1 MEEPQQPQSL
11 AAAEEER
18 QPETTAMEEHEEEE
32 AEEGGGEEDEEEA
45 ENEGLIIKAQALM
58 EKITANP
65 DNPNPNTVHALSS
78 LFETQESRYMEESGH
93 YASNNARSSHNVGR
107 LGNLIRDNDE
117 FFELISS
124 KFLSENRYPVSVKA
138 AAARVLFSCS
148 LTWMYPHVFE
158 DPVLENLKSWTMND
172 TTSLSGDDHYWK
184 HEFGD
189 RRSSDSEMLK
199 TYSTGLLAVCL
210 ASGGQVVEDVL
221 TSGLP
226 AKLMR
231 YLRIRILG
239 ETTTSQ
245 RDAASLLDGKASTT
259 GTGVRAREECR
270 SRFRQ
275 VAESSHLDIPRVV
288 EDGFHG
294 DQVMDKDHDRSA
306 SRHMRGDE
314 RWTDVERP
322 DSMAVDDDNYQADAD
337 GEERWNI
344 RDLRD
349 GKAKPGNRSLRED
362 EHDESARD
370 DLSRRRVNRGWT
382 RHRGRGRVTE
392 GVPDEAPLTSPGSAS
407 RLGGQSRSR
416 NLTRN
421 QELRRTPDN
430 KKNLGRT
437 NVDGFAMERDEN
449 DECFRECK
457 AGSKDIT
464 DIVKKAVRAAE
475 TEAKTA
481 NAPAEAV
488 KAAGDAAAEVVKSA
502 AFEELK
508 KTNDEEAAVLAAS
521 KAASTVI
528 DAAIAVEVSRSAISE
543 GESQDIKA
551 TAQEE
556 NEDVDEFFILDSDS
570 LAKLREKFCIQ
581 CLIILGEYV
590 EVLGPVLHEKGV
602 DVCIALLLRNS
613 KHKEG
618 CKLSLLLPDVLK
630 LICALAAHRKF
641 AAVFVDRGGMQ
652 KLLATPRAPQ
662 TFYGLSSCLFAI
674 GSIQGIMERVCALP
688 SNIIHQ
694 VVELALQLLECP
706 QDQAR
711 KNAALFFAAVFV
723 FRAVLDAF
731 DAQDGLQ
738 KMLNLLQDAALVRS
752 GVSSATLT
760 ASGSLRSDRSPP
772 EVLTTS
778 EKQIAYHTCVA
789 LRQYFRAHLLLL
801 VDSIRPNKSVRSAAR
816 NIPSVRAASKPL
828 DISNEAMDAV
838 FRLIQKDRRLGPA
851 AVRSRWPVVDKFLSS
866 NGHITMLELCQAPPV
881 ERYLRDL
888 LQYALGVL
896 HIVTLVPYSRK
907 LIVNATLSND
917 RVGIAVILDAANSA
931 GYVEPEIVEAALNV
945 LVCLVCPP
953 PSISNRP
960 SVSTQAQQTN
970 AIQSANT
977 PGVETRERNADR
989 SEARDRNAERFLPDR
1004 AVNIPS
1010 QNENRERN
1018 GESTL
1023 SDRESTAVPGTSAV
1037 GGTAQ
1042 GPVST
1047 VTSGLVGERRI
1058 SLGAGAGCAG
1068 LAAQLEQCY
1077 RQAREA
1083 VRANNGIKVLLQLLQ
1098 PRIVTPPAAIDCLR
1112 ALACRVLL
1120 GLARDDTIAHILT
1133 KLQVGK
1139 KLSELIRDS
1148 GNQTPG
1154 SEQNR
1159 WQAELAQV
1167 AIELIGVVTNSGR
1180 ASSLAATDAA
1190 TPTLRRIERA
1200 AIAAATPI
1208 TYHAR
1213 ELLLLIHEHLQ
1224 ASGLTDTAT
1233 MLLKEAQL
1241 TPLPSLAAPSSLAH
1255 QTSVQETSSVQ
1266 IQWPSG
1272 RAPRGFL
1279 SAKPKLSSL
1288 DEDGG
1293 LKSESIVC
1301 SSRRKPLAFSSARS
1315 LSSKSLPVEVS
1326 PSTSGCKFSN
1336 LRKGATPIATPETP
1350 SLSSVKSGGDPDIMF
1365 KSPIVL
1371 PMKRKLTDLKEGGSV
1386 PSVKPLNTGE
1396 HAVRSPVCL
1405 TPNAVRRSGL
1415 PSDPNVPLTPNST
1428 LREIHNRPGSSAFPT
1443 EGDDTPMVSSSQHGL
1458 LSDSQPSNAERLTL
1472 DTLVVQ
1478 YLKHQHRQCPAP
1490 ITTLPPLSLLHPHV
1504 CPEPKRSLDAPSN
1517 VTSRLSTRDF
1527 RSLNGGTHGRRK
1539 DRQFVYSRFRPWR
1552 TCRDDA
1558 GVLLTCVSFMG
1569 DSSQIAAGTHSGE
1582 LKIFDSNSSS
1592 ILESFTSH
1600 QAPLTL
1606 LQSYLCGETQML
1618 LSSSAH
1624 DVRLWDA
1631 TSVSAGPRHSF
1642 EGCKAARFSNFGR
1655 TFAALSAE
1663 ASRREILLYDI
1674 QTCQVDLKLTDTS
1687 SIPSGRGHMYSLV
1700 HFSPSDNMLLW
1711 NGVLWDTRGSG
1722 PIHRFDQFTD
1732 YGGGGFHPAGNEVII
1747 NSEVWDLRN
1756 FRLLRSVPSL
1766 DQTVITFNASG
1777 DVIYAILRR
1786 NLEDVMSAFH
1796 IRRVKHPLFA
1806 AFRTVDAVN
1815 YSDIATIPVD
1825 RCVLDF
1831 ATEPTDSFVGLVT
1844 MEDQDEMYS
1853 SARVYEIGRRRPT
1866 DDDSD
1871 PDDAETEDDE
1881 DDDDIDEEAILGT
1894 DLDGDGES
1902 DADDLSNDDDSVSE
1916 LDDEDDEDGD
1926 FIVDG
1931 VDFGGGAGILEI
1943 VTDGEEDDDS
1953 ELVESFSSGDD
1964 DDLM

>member
-1 MEEPQQPQSL
+1 MDEEEPQQQQQSL
-11 AAAEEER
+11 AAEER
-18 QPETTAMEEHEEEE
+18 QPEAAAPAEEEE
-32 AEEGGGEEDEEEA
+32 EEGEEDEEES
-45 ENEGLIIKAQALM
+45 ENEGLIMKAQALM
-58 EKITANP
+58 DKITAAP
-65 DNPNPNTVHALSS
+65 DNPNPNTIHALSS
-78 LFETQESRYMEESGH
+78 LFETQESSYMEESGH
-93 YASNNARSSHNVGR
+93 SASSNGRASHNVGR

-124 KFLSENRYPVSVKA
+124 KFLSERRYSVSVKA
-138 AAARVLFSCS
+138 AAARLLFSCS

-158 DPVLENLKSWTMND
+158 DPVLENLKSWTMDD
-172 TTSLSGDDHYWK
+172 TTRLSGDDHYWK
-184 HEFGD
+184 HESGD

-226 AKLMR
+226 AKVMR

-245 RDAASLLDGKASTT
+245 RDATSLLDGKASST
-259 GTGVRAREECR
+259 GTGVRSREECR

-275 VAESSHLDIPRVV
+275 VAESSHLDIPRVA
-288 EDGFHG
+288 EDT
-294 DQVMDKDHDRSA
+294 DKDRDRSA

-314 RWTDVERP
+314 RWTDEEPP
-322 DSMAVDDDNYQADAD
+322 DSMAADDNYQADAD
-337 GEERWNI
+337 GEERWHI

-349 GKAKPGNRSLRED
+349 GKAKPGNRPLRED

-392 GVPDEAPLTSPGSAS
+392 GVPDNEAALTSPGSAS

-421 QELRRTPDN
+421 QELRRATDN
-430 KKNLGRT
+430 KKNLSRT

-457 AGSKDIT
+457 VGSKDIT
-464 DIVKKAVRAAE
+464 DLVKKALRAAE
-475 TEAKTA
+475 TEAKAA
-481 NAPAEAV
+481 NAPTEAV

-502 AFEELK
+502 AFEEFK

-528 DAAIAVEVSRSAISE
+528 DAAIAVEVSRSAICE
-543 GESQDIKA
+543 GESQDTKA
-551 TAQEE
+551 TAQEA

-602 DVCIALLLRNS
+602 DVCIALLQRNS

-618 CKLSLLLPDVLK
+618 CKISLLLPDVLK
-630 LICALAAHRKF
+630 LICSLAAHRKF
-641 AAVFVDRGGMQ
+641 AAVFVDRSGMQ
-652 KLLATPRAPQ
+652 KLLAAPRAPQ
-662 TFYGLSSCLFAI
+662 TFSGLSSCLFAI

-688 SNIIHQ
+688 SNIIDQ
-694 VVELALQLLECP
+694 VVELALQLLGCP

-711 KNAALFFAAVFV
+711 KNAALFFAAAFV

-752 GVSSATLT
+752 GVSSGALT

-772 EVLTTS
+772 EVLTAS

-828 DISNEAMDAV
+828 DISNEAIDAV

-851 AVRSRWPVVDKFLSS
+851 AVRARWPVVEKFLSS

-881 ERYLRDL
+881 ERYLHDL

-953 PSISNRP
+953 PSISNKP

-977 PGVETRERNADR
+977 PGVETRERNPDR
-989 SEARDRNAERFLPDR
+989 CETRDRNAERFFPDQ

-1023 SDRESTAVPGTSAV
+1023 SDRGSTAVSGTSAV
-1037 GGTAQ
+1037 GGTSQ

-1154 SEQNR
+1154 GEQNR
-1159 WQAELAQV
+1159 WQAELSQV

-1255 QTSVQETSSVQ
+1255 QTSGQETSSVQ

-1272 RAPRGFL
+1272 RAQGFL
-1279 SAKPKLSSL
+1279 TAKPKLPSL

-1293 LKSESIVC
+1293 LKSESLVC
-1301 SSRRKPLAFSSARS
+1301 SSRRKPLTFSSARS
-1315 LSSKSLPVEVS
+1315 QSSKSLHVEVS
-1326 PSTSGCKFSN
+1326 PAASSFKFSN
-1336 LRKGATPIATPETP
+1336 SKKCVTPTATSETP
-1350 SLSSVKSGGDPDIMF
+1350 SLSSVKSGGDPDIIF
-1365 KSPIVL
+1365 KTPIVL

-1386 PSVKPLNTGE
+1386 PSVKRLNTGE
-1396 HAVRSPVCL
+1396 HAVRSPVCV
-1405 TPNAVRRSGL
+1405 TPNAVRRGGL
-1415 PSDPNVPLTPNST
+1415 PSDPNMPSTPNST

-1443 EGDDTPMVSSSQHGL
+1443 EGDDTPMASSSQHGL

-1472 DTLVVQ
+1472 DSVVVQ

-1517 VTSRLSTRDF
+1517 VTSRLSTREF

-1539 DRQFVYSRFRPWR
+1539 DRQFVFSRFRPWR

-1558 GVLLTCVSFMG
+1558 GVLLTCVSFLG

-1582 LKIFDSNSSS
+1582 LKIFDSNSNS

-1606 LQSYLCGETQML
+1606 LQSYLSGETQML

-1631 TSVSAGPRHSF
+1631 TNVSAGPRHSF
-1642 EGCKAARFSNFGR
+1642 EGCKAARFSNCGT
-1655 TFAALSAE
+1655 TFAALSSE
-1663 ASRREILLYDI
+1663 PSRREILLYDV
-1674 QTCQVDLKLTDTS
+1674 QTCQEELKLTDTS

-1786 NLEDVMSAFH
+1786 NLEDVMSAFQT
-1796 IRRVKHPLFA
+1796 RRVKHPLFA

-1844 MEDQDEMYS
+1844 MDDQDEMYS

-1871 PDDAETEDDE
+1871 PDDAESDEEDDE

-1916 LDDEDDEDGD
+1916 LDDEEDEDGD
-1926 FIVDG
+1926 FMVDG
-1931 VDFGGGAGILEI
+1931 VDFGGAAGLLEI
-1943 VTDGEEDDDS
+1943 VTDGEDDDDS
-1953 ELVESFSSGDD
+1953 ELIESFSSGDD